1 MAGYAIIVVPDHSPQ
16 VREYD
21 FQIMLQ
27 LTAEFNQ
34 LDLPASKPL
43 KDAAQPLCFMLP
55 HSFTEISSG
64 MSELDYGYWQ

>member
-55 HSFTEISSG
+55 H
-64 MSELDYGYWQ
+64 